1 MGRKRHDRWRFKI
14 PLKLHSQGRNIDRAV
29 IGQRHLD
36 EGIGAV
42 QQSVDRWI
50 LQATRWLS
58 RDSRY
63 SAAPEDVSAA
73 AVG

>member
-1 MGRKRHDRWRFKI
+1 
-14 PLKLHSQGRNIDRAV
+14 
-29 IGQRHLD
+29 
-36 EGIGAV
+36 V
-42 QQSVDRWI
+42 QQSVPGILDEFLDDLLLRQTGGGKLLAELRPQNRWI

-73 AVG
+73 PVG